1 MFDLFKRKIKCGNKS
16 TCNHEYKFL
25 ETTGSPR
32 DHNFAYTFICVKC
45 EKEISIKSADIEY
58 YGLKLLENYAREFV
72 KYNRKFP
79 KSYKQYMK
87 LPTKMSLETNEYV
100 NIMTYNDI
108 NKLYGFGINDIYYSS
123 VKDYIIENNIQVDKN
138 FKFEFTC
145 KGWYIEDYYCDK
157 PYILYNLYKHYKDKY
172 GINIFDIPGNSDY
185 TEDDLKRLEY
195 MSIIYSVDLLK
206 GDYSSR
212 PRLYMIDHIIHDAYI
227 PYEKVYYFIDSDG
240 YEFHI
245 SEYTIDN
252 KMVELERKLKIFNL
266 KHNTSYALTA
276 LDEYNYE
283 KYFENK
289 YKFDIISEIRNP
301 ISDLVYYRYPEGVWN
316 YEKD

>member
-16 TCNHEYKFL
+16 TYNHEYKFL

-58 YGLKLLENYAREFV
+58 YGLKLLENYTREFV

-195 MSIIYSVDLLK
+195 MSITYSVDLLK

-266 KHNTSYALTA
+266 KHNTSYTLTA